1 MKKLLLAILLL
12 PAIHLHGQDFFRDKP
27 DKEKNYIL
35 LANPTAVNIETINFL
50 VQKNLLKVN
59 LKKTEFVGVYHQNQ
73 RYDFNEAAEYIRSNQ
88 LNGFHLHEV
97 KGNLHEDKLFENN
110 HITGELKL
118 LFDNSAGI
126 FFFGGPDIQPS
137 VYGEENLYSDV
148 TDPGRHLFEVTFLFH
163 LLGGYVN
170 ESFEPFLEEKPEY
183 FITGFCLGMQTMNV
197 ATGGTLIQDIPAQ
210 VYGATSP
217 EATIETGRE
226 NMHRNYWQLISDDRQ
241 LAGINFHTIRYTQ
254 HPFFGKKVK
263 VKKDSRPLVYSS
275 HHQAAGKTGK
285 GLEVTALSADGQIV
299 EGMAHNL
306 YPNVFAVQ
314 FHPEVPALYENREP
328 RKIFP
333 TDQPLPYHQI
343 IGKEGVRFHNSYW
356 KYISKAV
363 RKAGK
368 KQMDRQ
374 Q

>member
-1 MKKLLLAILLL
+1 MKNLLLALLL
-12 PAIHLHGQDFFRDKP
+12 LTAMNLHGQDFFRKNFNKDKT
-27 DKEKNYIL
+27 YIL
-35 LANPTAVNIETINFL
+35 LANPTATNIETVSFL
-50 VQKNLLKVN
+50 VKNNLLKVN
-59 LKKTEFVGVYHQNQ
+59 LKKTEFVGIYHQNQ
-73 RYDFNEAAEYIRSNQ
+73 RYDFKAAAEYIRSVN

-97 KGNLHEDKLFENN
+97 RGSLQEDELFLNN
-110 HITGELKL
+110 IITDELKL

-137 VYGEENLYSDV
+137 VYDEENLYSDV

-170 ESFEPFLEEKPEY
+170 EDFEPFMEEKPEY
-183 FITGFCLGMQTMNV
+183 VVTGFCLGMQTMNV

-210 VYGATSP
+210 VYGATTP

-226 NMHRNYWQLISDDRQ
+226 NMHRNYWQLISDDHQ
-241 LAGINFHTIRYTQ
+241 LAGINFHTIRFTG

-263 VKKDSRPLVYSS
+263 VKKESRPLVYSS
-275 HHQAAGKTGK
+275 HHQAAGKRGK

-299 EGMAHNL
+299 EGMAHNI
-306 YPNVFAVQ
+306 YPHVFAVQ

-333 TDQPLPYHQI
+333 TDQPLPYHQV
-343 IGKEGVRFHNSYW
+343 IGKEGVKFHESYW
-356 KYISKAV
+356 KYISKTL
-363 RKAGK
+363 RKAGRK
-368 KQMDRQ
+368 
-374 Q
+374 

>member
-1 MKKLLLAILLL
+1 MKNLLITLLLLLT
-12 PAIHLHGQDFFRDKP
+12 IHLNGQNFFREDFDKG
-27 DKEKNYIL
+27 KTYIL
-35 LANPTAVNIETINFL
+35 LANPTAANIETVNFL
-50 VQKNLLKVN
+50 VNNNLLKVH
-59 LKKTEFVGVYHQNQ
+59 LKKTEFVGVYHLNQ
-73 RYDFNEAAEYIRSNQ
+73 RYDFQTAANYIQSSN
-88 LNGFHLHEV
+88 LNGFHLHEIRESV
-97 KGNLHEDKLFENN
+97 QEDRLFEKNN
-110 HITGELKL
+110 ITDELKL

-137 VYGEENLYSDV
+137 VYGEENIYSDV

-170 ESFEPFLEEKPEY
+170 ENFVPFLEEKPEY

-210 VYGATSP
+210 VYEATTP
-217 EATIETGRE
+217 EDTIETGRE
-226 NMHRNYWQLISDDRQ
+226 NMHRNYWHLISDDRQ
-241 LAGINFHTIRYTQ
+241 LAGINFHTIRFTQ

-275 HHQAAGKTGK
+275 HHQAAGITGK

-333 TDQPLPYHQI
+333 DDTPLPYHQI
-343 IGKEGVRFHNSYW
+343 IGKEGVKFHKSYW
-356 KYISKAV
+356 KYISKAL
-363 RKAGK
+363 REAGK
-368 KQMDRQ
+368 K
-374 Q
+374 